1 MSAIGCHDPGSHHSS
16 RLRQNPPKIVTPD
29 LQKKLTEWRRHLH
42 ANPELSLQE
51 KATSAFVQQK
61 LTELGIPFTAGIGGH
76 GVVATLSRGTT
87 EARIGLRADMDAL
100 PITETTGLPYASR
113 NSGVMH
119 ACGHDGHI
127 VSLLG
132 AAALLA
138 ADKSWSGTIDLVFQP
153 AEEGFGGAKAMIA
166 DGLFD
171 RFPMTQIFGF
181 HNWPGLEA
189 GAVAVHDGVVMA
201 SGGRVTITIDGH
213 AGHAGMPHLTSDP
226 MIAAGHLIVALQSIV
241 ARNIDPLDTAVL
253 SLCTISGGTAP
264 NQIAG
269 QVTIRGTL
277 RNHQRAVRDTIVS
290 GIERICAGIATT
302 FDVKVTPEITV
313 GLNPVINSPEG
324 ASLARLAAERAQ
336 LPLHRDLAPS
346 MAGEDFTFY
355 LDHRPGAFVW
365 IGNGELRDGAEL
377 HGPMYDFND
386 AILPA
391 ASHWMAEVAK
401 VALAQN

>member
-1 MSAIGCHDPGSHHSS
+1 VVGVIRGRKS
-16 RLRQNPPKIVTPD
+16 
-29 LQKKLTEWRRHLH
+29 
-42 ANPELSLQE
+42 
-51 KATSAFVQQK
+51 TSGR
-61 LTELGIPFTAGIGGH
+61 T
-76 GVVATLSRGTT
+76 
-87 EARIGLRADMDAL
+87 IGLRADMDAL
-100 PITETTGLPYASR
+100 PITETTGLPYASG

-119 ACGHDGHI
+119 ACGHDGHT

-138 ADKSWSGTIDLVFQP
+138 ADTSWSGTIDLVFQP

-181 HNWPGLEA
+181 HNWPGLAA
-189 GAVAVHDGVVMA
+189 GSVAVHDGVVMA

-241 ARNIDPLDTAVL
+241 SRNIDPVDTAVL
-253 SLCTISGGTAP
+253 SLCTIEGGTAA

-269 QVTIRGTL
+269 RVTIRGTL
-277 RNHQRAVRDTIVS
+277 RNHQSAVRDTIIS
-290 GIERICAGIATT
+290 GIERICAGVATT

-313 GLNPVINSPEG
+313 GLNPVINTPEG
-324 ASLARLAAERAQ
+324 ASLARLAAEKAH

-346 MAGEDFTFY
+346 MAGEDFTFF

-365 IGNGELRDGAEL
+365 IGNGELREGAEL

-401 VALAQN
+401 VALARN